1 MDILEQ
7 AYRELQ
13 KSLQKAH
20 VKSNALFVMDSSS
33 KDQKKVRDQSEQTKT
48 TLSHASKTLA
58 GTIQGSFGEKLT
70 QVLKE
75 QEHFLSDF

>member
-33 KDQKKVRDQSEQTKT
+33 KDQKKLGIKVK
-48 TLSHASKTLA
+48 SKPNRPK
-58 GTIQGSFGEKLT
+58 QP
-70 QVLKE
+70 
-75 QEHFLSDF
+75 